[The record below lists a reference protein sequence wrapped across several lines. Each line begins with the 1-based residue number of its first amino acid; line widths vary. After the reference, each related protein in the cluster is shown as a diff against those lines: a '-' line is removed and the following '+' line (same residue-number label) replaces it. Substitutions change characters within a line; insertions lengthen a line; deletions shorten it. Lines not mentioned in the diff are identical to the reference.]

1 MLKRNTT
8 SDFCHSSMQSYV
20 IEGVDFI
27 GEVRWGVAELHLGG
41 TRPRIKSEAILP
53 QVSKHEV
60 NLPQTSDWR

>member
-53 QVSKHEV
+53 QV
-60 NLPQTSDWR
+60 